1 LDDHAFDQLSRALA
15 RGLPRRT
22 LLARL
27 GAGGLGAAVLGVAS
41 LDRVRSAIPAAQ
53 AATCQ
58 LDLVANVRLGASAGA
73 TIGGSMPG
81 EFRGQ
86 LSFGFDDGG
95 AISDGRVR
103 LADGKELPVV
113 GQALG
118 RALHLRVQ
126 LGAKQPLIL
135 VGTAEQDLGSCQGTV
150 DGMLTGPQ
158 PGDLGDWH
166 ATATSLGQR
175 GAASGATSGG
185 SSGSS
190 GSSGTVSGSG
200 SSQTAPPTTT
210 GAPTTQ
216 ATTAPA
222 TTAPPTTDVGNCPE
236 GQVTCGKYCTDLRDD
251 DDHCG
256 ACDHACKTRYERCSD
271 SVCVEIDCGTGL
283 TNCNGYC
290 DDLTISLIHCGVCGH
305 ACTPSETCQDGA
317 CVAANCPAGQIV
329 CLSTG
334 TCTDISTDPANCG
347 ACYTQC
353 AAGETCVN
361 GACQGPVV
369 VGPAPK
375 FCAQLGASCATVS
388 CCSGACCGGICTDTS
403 SDPANCGSCGYP
415 CLSPSACEDGIC
427 EACGDMSLTRCGGS
441 CVDLSAH
448 AGNCGACGNSCP
460 LGGICQGGVCV

>member
-1 LDDHAFDQLSRALA
+1 MDDHAFDQLSRAMA
-15 RGLPRRT
+15 RGLPRRQ

-27 GAGGLGAAVLGVAS
+27 GAGGLGAALFGAAS
-41 LDRVRSAIPAAQ
+41 LDRVRSAVPAAQ

-73 TIGGSMPG
+73 TIGGAVPG
-81 EFRGQ
+81 ELRGQ

-95 AISDGRVR
+95 AISGGRLR

-126 LGAKQPLIL
+126 LGAQQPLIL
-135 VGTAEQDLGSCQGTV
+135 VGTAEQDLGSCQGAV
-150 DGMLTGPQ
+150 DGLLTGPQ

-175 GAASGATSGG
+175 SPSTGG
-185 SSGSS
+185 SSGGNS
-190 GSSGTVSGSG
+190 GSGGASGTGSSSGSG
-200 SSQTAPPTTT
+200 SAKTPRQMATSEATGEATAEATSVATTT
-210 GAPTTQ
+210 TDGC
-216 ATTAPA
+216 PA
-222 TTAPPTTDVGNCPE
+222 
-236 GQVTCGKYCTDLRDD
+236 GQVTCGKDCTDLRDD

-256 ACDHACKTRYERCSD
+256 ACDHACKPLYETCID

-290 DDLTISLIHCGVCGH
+290 DDLTTSLIHCGACGH
-305 ACTPSETCQDGA
+305 ACTPSERCQAGA

-334 TCTDISTDPANCG
+334 TCTDISTDPDNCG
-347 ACYTQC
+347 GCYLEC
-353 AAGETCVN
+353 AAGESCVN

-375 FCAQLGASCATVS
+375 GPAPDFDPCQLCAYICCNGSCCLADEACLAGQCAPTVS
-388 CCSGACCGGICTDTS
+388 VTICAPGLTNCGGT
-403 SDPANCGSCGYP
+403 
-415 CLSPSACEDGIC
+415 
-427 EACGDMSLTRCGGS
+427 